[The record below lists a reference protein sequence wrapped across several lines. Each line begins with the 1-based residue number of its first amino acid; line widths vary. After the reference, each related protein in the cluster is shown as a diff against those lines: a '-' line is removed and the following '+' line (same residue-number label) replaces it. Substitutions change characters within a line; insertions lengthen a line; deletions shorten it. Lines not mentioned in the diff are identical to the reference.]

1 MTQDPR
7 LAVARNLVRIY
18 RDVLEEPIPMA
29 LVTLLARLEAD
40 ERLEMS
46 RAGGRP

>member
-1 MTQDPR
+1 MIQDPR

-40 ERLEMS
+40 DRLEAM
-46 RAGGRP
+46 RARDLP